1 MSELAV
7 TLLRLSYLV
16 LLWLFVLFTLG
27 VLRRDV
33 FGTTVTSR
41 GRGRTSAR
49 RSASRASAPP
59 APSPRNVPTRLIVTH
74 GPLTGSAVPLGE
86 TAVIVGRSSTCSLVL
101 DDDYSSSRH
110 ARFFQEHDQW
120 YVEDLNS
127 TNGTFLDG
135 HRISNPTPVATGQP
149 VRIGQSVMELRR

>member
-27 VLRRDV
+27 ALRRDV

-41 GRGRTSAR
+41 GKGRPTGSTPA
-49 RSASRASAPP
+49 RSAP
-59 APSPRNVPTRLIVTH
+59 APQPSRHSPTRLIVTH
-74 GPLTGSAVPLGE
+74 GPLTGSAVPLGD

-101 DDDYSSSRH
+101 DDNYSSSRH
-110 ARFFQEHDQW
+110 ARFFQEHGQW

-135 HRISNPTPVATGQP
+135 QRISNPTPVATGQG
-149 VRIGQSVMELRR
+149 VKIGQSVMELRR

>member
-27 VLRRDV
+27 ALRRDV

-41 GRGRTSAR
+41 GRGRQ
-49 RSASRASAPP
+49 RSATPVRTAAAPQPSRH
-59 APSPRNVPTRLIVTH
+59 NPTRLIVTH
-74 GPLTGSAVPLGE
+74 GPLTGSAVPLGD

-110 ARFFQEHDQW
+110 ARFFQEHGQW

-135 HRISNPTPVATGQP
+135 QRISNPTPVATGQG
-149 VRIGQSVMELRR
+149 VKIGQSVMELRR